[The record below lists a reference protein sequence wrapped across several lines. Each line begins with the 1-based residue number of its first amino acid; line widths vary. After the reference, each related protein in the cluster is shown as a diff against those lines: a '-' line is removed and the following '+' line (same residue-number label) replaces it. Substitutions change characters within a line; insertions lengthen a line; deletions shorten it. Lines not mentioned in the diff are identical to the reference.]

1 MKNNKYHTSRRSTPW
16 DNKKELEPIE
26 TFIRSNYLEYF
37 DHHHK
42 KVIDTD
48 ESILL
53 NTYTPVACPRYLST
67 NFKRMVHMNLI
78 FKSITVTIVKR
89 TLLF

>member
-37 DHHHK
+37 DYHHK
-42 KVIDTD
+42 
-48 ESILL
+48 
-53 NTYTPVACPRYLST
+53 
-67 NFKRMVHMNLI
+67 NLI
-78 FKSITVTIVKR
+78 T
-89 TLLF
+89 